1 MEAERAEGDEVGA
14 RLQLV
19 RLAGAAQELDELP
32 GGARA
37 HLAHLDLDAVGALEQ
52 QLDRGDGLDADV
64 RDVAGLR
71 EVGGDAPL
79 GEPRQRELAA
89 DEGGHGQADKGE
101 RAAQHQRLR
110 LDGGAQQ
117 GSGPLSLRALAAV
130 ARQPAG
136 VRASRQVTA
145 KRRSAILP
153 HAPRSPARSVRP
165 TVAPVTAG
173 VTVTPSGALE
183 TVRA

>member
-1 MEAERAEGDEVGA
+1 MIAGTASTLTCVTWPECEGSEV
-14 RLQLV
+14 
-19 RLAGAAQELDELP
+19 
-32 GGARA
+32 
-37 HLAHLDLDAVGALEQ
+37 
-52 QLDRGDGLDADV
+52 
-64 RDVAGLR
+64 
-71 EVGGDAPL
+71 APAL
-79 GEPRQRELAA
+79 GEPRQGELAA

-145 KRRSAILP
+145 KRRSAIRP
-153 HAPRSPARSVRP
+153 HVPRSPARSVSP

-173 VTVTPSGALE
+173 VTVTPSGAWSGARVSL
-183 TVRA
+183 RRR